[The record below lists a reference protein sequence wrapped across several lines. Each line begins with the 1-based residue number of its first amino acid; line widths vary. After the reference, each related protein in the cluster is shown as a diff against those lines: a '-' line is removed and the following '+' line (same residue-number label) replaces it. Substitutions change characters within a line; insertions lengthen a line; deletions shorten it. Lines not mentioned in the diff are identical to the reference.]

1 MHEPTRPLTHLPT
14 MCYTAVQ
21 QYVQQHISS
30 VGTHR
35 AIVTTPNRAIPIDT
49 EFIPLSS
56 CWDYHFLTILRH
68 PEERAMRRQENASP
82 RPQLAKSV
90 IGARSVAG
98 DT

>member
-35 AIVTTPNRAIPIDT
+35 ATVTTPNRVIPIDT
-49 EFIPLSS
+49 EFIPLS
-56 CWDYHFLTILRH
+56 CWDYHFLTIS
-68 PEERAMRRQENASP
+68 ATP
-82 RPQLAKSV
+82 RSE
-90 IGARSVAG
+90 RSVPGRTSLHAPRSPSR
-98 DT
+98 